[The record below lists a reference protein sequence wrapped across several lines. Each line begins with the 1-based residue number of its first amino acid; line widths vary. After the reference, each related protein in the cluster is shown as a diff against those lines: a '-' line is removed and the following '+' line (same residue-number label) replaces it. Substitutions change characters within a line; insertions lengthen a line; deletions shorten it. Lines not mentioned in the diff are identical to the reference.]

1 LVLFFVDERAL
12 NINYFLSDVGDM
24 LSFAFRSF
32 SVEADLTRSLVS
44 SEDQSSDNSES
55 REIDEADV
63 ATTETSPDSIL
74 AVSMSGLVRPL
85 KSRILQVI
93 SSLSRRADQPNE
105 MDYDDDDVLD
115 DDESEEATLAQN
127 NTTNL
132 LEVCGLLQFYRG
144 AVVKGLEKIGVQRDN
159 PLSECLTECFTE
171 GESGFEASVRV
182 YAAML
187 DSFSM
192 LTGDSETFLVTSLLD
207 KLNTV
212 RKNAPG
218 FGADNSFDRRTLSPE
233 WVMETLFKATECK
246 NLDDTM
252 ALTKCVRNAE
262 YTGLSTQS
270 AEELFKDIETK
281 QGALIQEM
289 VAKESKQVLELCGL
303 GGLAESWIKYKE
315 ATGIQMATYP
325 GLSQQEVE
333 AAMKEFYE
341 SLYAPQVPSLETSV
355 GDPAMRKHVR
365 QEICAFVRSLYRD
378 VYKGITSD
386 TSYGSLS
393 FLGHTPEQVDSLFTV

>member
-1 LVLFFVDERAL
+1 
-12 NINYFLSDVGDM
+12 M

-32 SVEADLTRSLVS
+32 SVEADLAKSLLS
-44 SEDQSSDNSES
+44 SEDPSGDNSES
-55 REIDEADV
+55 NDIEETDLATMEA
-63 ATTETSPDSIL
+63 SPDSIL

-93 SSLSRRADQPNE
+93 SSLARRADQQNE
-105 MDYDDDDVLD
+105 MDYNDDDLLE
-115 DDESEEATLAQN
+115 DDESEEATAAQN
-127 NTTNL
+127 NTTHL
-132 LEVCGLLQFYRG
+132 LEICGLLQFYRG
-144 AVVKGLEKIGVQRDN
+144 AVVKGLEKIGVQGDN

-171 GESGFEASVRV
+171 TESGFEASVRV

-192 LTGDSETFLVTSLLD
+192 ATGDSETFLVTTLLD

-218 FGADNSFDRRTLSPE
+218 FSADDSFDRRTLSPE
-233 WVMETLFKATECK
+233 WVMETLFMATECK
-246 NLDDTM
+246 NLDDTV
-252 ALTKCVRNAE
+252 ALTTCVRNAE
-262 YTGLSTQS
+262 QTGMSIQS
-270 AEELFKDIETK
+270 AEELFKNIRTK
-281 QGALIQEM
+281 QDALIQDM
-289 VAKESKQVLELCGL
+289 VAKESTQVLELCGL

-315 ATGIQMATYP
+315 ATGIIQMSTCP
-325 GLSQQEVE
+325 GLSRQEVE

-341 SLYAPQVPSLETSV
+341 SLYAPPVPSLETAVS
-355 GDPAMRKHVR
+355 DPAMRKHVR
-365 QEICAFVRSLYRD
+365 EAICAFVCSLYRE

-386 TSYGSLS
+386 NSYGSPS